1 MATTATIS
9 IASDIVPG
17 FGGINESMTLT
28 QAGTLTDIDSTTGFA
43 RRKLSAT
50 GAVDL
55 VTMANELVEP
65 KDSVAAKIYIRN
77 IGYKGVIIMERVDIR
92 QIRQNPDNPRVIK
105 DNKFQKLVKSITEL
119 PQMLELRPIVVNRD
133 MIVLG
138 GNMRLKAC
146 EAAGLTEV
154 PVVFADNLT
163 PEQEREFIV
172 KDNSSFG
179 EWDWDL
185 LANQW
190 DIHRS

>member
-28 QAGTLTDIDSTTGFA
+28 QAGNLIDIDSTTGFA

-77 IGYKGVIIMERVDIR
+77 IGYKGVID
-92 QIRQNPDNPRVIK
+92 
-105 DNKFQKLVKSITEL
+105 KSIGVTVGVNAETIGKL
-119 PQMLELRPIVVNRD
+119 YGGDWMMMPLTCIDADDVTVNPETNDTVVIEYV
-133 MIVLG
+133 MFYE
-138 GNMRLKAC
+138 
-146 EAAGLTEV
+146 EA
-154 PVVFADNLT
+154 
-163 PEQEREFIV
+163 
-172 KDNSSFG
+172 
-179 EWDWDL
+179 
-185 LANQW
+185 
-190 DIHRS
+190 

>member
-77 IGYKGVIIMERVDIR
+77 IGYKGVIDKSVGVTIGVNAEPIGKLYGGDWMMMPLTCIDADDVTV
-92 QIRQNPDNPRVIK
+92 NPATDDTVVI
-105 DNKFQKLVKSITEL
+105 EY
-119 PQMLELRPIVVNRD
+119 
-133 MIVLG
+133 VLFYE
-138 GNMRLKAC
+138 
-146 EAAGLTEV
+146 EA
-154 PVVFADNLT
+154 
-163 PEQEREFIV
+163 
-172 KDNSSFG
+172 
-179 EWDWDL
+179 
-185 LANQW
+185 
-190 DIHRS
+190 